1 MALRRLECLQ
11 VSCLYEPHLP
21 SPRSTRLPAPA
32 WPWLAALVLGVATV
46 PAGAERA
53 DRKQPLKVEAD
64 QPGKIDLQNQFVVFN
79 GNVVVTKGT
88 MVIRAA
94 RIEVR
99 ETPEGYHMAVA
110 TGSPGKLATF
120 RQKRDGVD
128 ETIEGEAERLEYDGK
143 ADVIKFVNK
152 ASVKRLRGTAVA
164 DEIAGNL
171 VTYDSLAE
179 VFNVSGGAAPSAT
192 SPGGRVRVVL
202 TPREGS
208 PAAAEAATAASRP
221 GAPLTM
227 NPPPADK
234 P

>member
-1 MALRRLECLQ
+1 MGIAL
-11 VSCLYEPHLP
+11 SCL
-21 SPRSTRLPAPA
+21 
-32 WPWLAALVLGVATV
+32 LAL

-53 DRKQPLKVEAD
+53 DRGKPLQVEAD

-88 MVIRAA
+88 MVIRAG

-99 ETPEGYHMAVA
+99 ETPDGYQSALAVGA
-110 TGSPGKLATF
+110 AGKLASF

-128 ETIEGEAERLEYDGK
+128 EFIEGEAERLEYDGK
-143 ADVIKFVNK
+143 TDTIRFVNK
-152 ASVKRLRGTAVA
+152 ASVRRLRGTSVA

-171 VTYDSLAE
+171 VTYDSAAE
-179 VFNVSGGAAPSAT
+179 VFNVSGGAAATPT

-208 PAAAEAATAASRP
+208 AAAAEAAQAASRP
-221 GAPLTM
+221 GAPLKLS
-227 NPPPADK
+227 PLPGDK

>member
-1 MALRRLECLQ
+1 MSHPAPPFRRSALRPLWRCTAAL
-11 VSCLYEPHLP
+11 
-21 SPRSTRLPAPA
+21 AIG
-32 WPWLAALVLGVATV
+32 LAALPV
-46 PAGAERA
+46 GAERA

-64 QPGKIDLQNQFVVFN
+64 QPGKIDLGNQFVVFN

-88 MVIRAA
+88 MEIRAA

-110 TGSPGKLATF
+110 TAAPGKLATF

-128 ETIEGEAERLEYDGK
+128 ETIVGEAERLEYDGK
-143 ADVIKFVNK
+143 ADVIKFINK
-152 ASVKRLRGTAVA
+152 AAVKRLRGTAVA

-179 VFNVSGGAAPSAT
+179 VFNVSGGAAPTAT

-208 PAAAEAATAASRP
+208 PAATEAAPAASRP
-221 GAPLTM
+221 GTPLKM
-227 NPPPADK
+227 SPPAADK